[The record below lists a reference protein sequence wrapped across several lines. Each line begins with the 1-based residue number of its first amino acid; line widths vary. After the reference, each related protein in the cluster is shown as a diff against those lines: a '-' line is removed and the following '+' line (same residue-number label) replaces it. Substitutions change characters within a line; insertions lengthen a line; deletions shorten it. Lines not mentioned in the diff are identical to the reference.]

1 MGWLPRD
8 PNATAGASAAT
19 YPIARWYAL
28 TVLAALLLLVV
39 LRHLFGSVR
48 IEGGVH

>member
-1 MGWLPRD
+1 MNLSG
-8 PNATAGASAAT
+8 NGSSG
-19 YPIARWYAL
+19 YPIARSFAMIVLLAL
-28 TVLAALLLLVV
+28 VALFA